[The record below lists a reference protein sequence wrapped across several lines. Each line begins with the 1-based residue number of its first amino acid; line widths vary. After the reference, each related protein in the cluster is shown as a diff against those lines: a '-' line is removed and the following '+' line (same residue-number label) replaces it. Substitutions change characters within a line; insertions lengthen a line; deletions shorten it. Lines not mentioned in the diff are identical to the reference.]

1 MEYGPPPLFRQGL
14 PARLRFL
21 FFVLVCVTLI
31 LVDTRFRALDNFR
44 SAVAD
49 VTEPISVALHTP
61 VAAFTS
67 AKEYFSSKAKLH
79 AENLRLSE
87 ENQHLSLAVA
97 HLREMEEENERLRQL
112 IDTVPRTQNKTLTA
126 EVLGTVPDQFTRRVR
141 INVGSDE
148 GIQVGMPVLCADGVL
163 GQISRVVRRSAEVN
177 LLTDHRQQLSVFNER
192 TGERFIL
199 AGTGEASLDLLFVK
213 PGDDIKPGDRLLTT
227 GLDHVFPRYIKA
239 GVVQSVTLRPGET
252 YRRVTV
258 VAPDYSDI
266 QFATIIQVDPNP
278 TAELDRTPAEGEVAH
293 MRRRPKR

>member
-21 FFVLVCVTLI
+21 FFVIVCVALI
-31 LVDTRFRALDNFR
+31 LVDTRFRALDSFR

-49 VTEPISVALHTP
+49 VTEPVSIALHTP
-61 VAAFTS
+61 VTAFES
-67 AKEYFSSKAKLH
+67 AKEYFSSKASLR
-79 AENLRLSE
+79 AENLKLSE

-97 HLREMEEENERLRQL
+97 HLREIEEENGRLRRL
-112 IDTVPRTQNKTLTA
+112 IDTVPRAQNKTLTA

-141 INVGSDE
+141 INAGSDD

-163 GQISRVVRRSAEVN
+163 GQISRVVHRSAEVN

-199 AGTGEASLDLLFVK
+199 AGTGESTLDLLFVK
-213 PGDDIKPGDRLLTT
+213 PGDDIKVGDRLLTT

-239 GVVQSVTLRPGET
+239 GVVRAVSQRPGET
-252 YRRVTV
+252 YQRVSVT
-258 VAPDYSDI
+258 APDYSDL

-278 TAELDRTPAEGEVAH
+278 TAELDNTPDESSVS